1 KTTFVLAGWFPGGER
16 ERQFY
21 EAAARAY
28 APDVAVHFVPG
39 DDRARIGA
47 LWAGADVFVSLV
59 DNIQET
65 FGITPVEAM
74 AAGLPVVVSDWDGY
88 RSTVRDGVEGFLIP
102 TLGGPPGGLGDTFAL
117 RLALEMDSYQ
127 AYVGTVAQHT
137 AL

>member
-88 RSTVRDGVEGFLIP
+88 RCTVRDGEDGFLIP
-102 TLGGPPGGLGDTFAL
+102 PPGAPRDRLGYAMASRHTL
-117 RLALEMDSYQ
+117 LLDSYQ
-127 AYVGTVAQHT
+127 T
-137 AL
+137 